1 MRPIRLPPIYC
12 PLPHSRHPHTDL
24 LLPRCLEWLERWGLF
39 IDDRHRQRLAV
50 SGIGELCGTIYPQ
63 GTDELVQVAT
73 DYMMW
78 TFAYDDEVC
87 DEGPESQDPR
97 ALIDTTSRLQRSL
110 ESVELPMD
118 AQDRYGMALRDIR
131 LRLQAHGLSCHATRF
146 ATVMRTYFMAEMWK
160 SVSLQPSL
168 NDYIIQRLFG
178 GGGMTFPPF
187 CYMVARI
194 DISEDELASRPV
206 VALTEMAATFATWD
220 NDLFSFPKEM
230 MRSRDKRGH
239 NLVDV
244 IRRTEGCSV
253 EDAIVSAVCMR
264 DRVQGLFM
272 RLQEQLMTY
281 GTPAI
286 SAYAER
292 LSYYISGVL
301 KWHLNNPRYVF
312 LNGLDGD
319 ICVEG
324 AELADRPLDE
334 STEPLPIA
342 SIAWW
347 WHHDPARSRRVTVA
361 AGRGR

>member
-24 LLPRCLEWLERWGLF
+24 LLPCCLEWLERWGLF

-87 DEGPESQDPR
+87 DEGPESHDSR
-97 ALIDTTSRLQRSL
+97 ALIDTTSRIQRSL

-118 AQDRYGMALRDIR
+118 EQDRYGMALRDIR

-220 NDLFSFPKEM
+220 NDLFSFPREM
-230 MRSRDKRGH
+230 FLGRDQRGH
-239 NLVDV
+239 NLVDI
-244 IRRTEGCSV
+244 IRRSQGCSV
-253 EDAIVSAVCMR
+253 EDAIVSAVRMR

-272 RLQEQLMTY
+272 RLQEQLMTH

-292 LSYYISGVL
+292 LSDYISGVL

-347 WHHDPARSRRVTVA
+347 WHHDPARSRRVTLA